1 MNKQQNKNKINL
13 RWALT
18 IGLALIVFAF
28 WRFAYPEALAY
39 HEEMQLFLWNGDY
52 FLERLAEPG
61 GMARYF
67 AELLVQYYN
76 NLLVGALIL
85 ALLMV
90 LLQQATWLLMRWQGC
105 ENTMKNELGA
115 YLTPI
120 IIWCMMGDKNV
131 MLTFP
136 IAVLLTLGMVAI
148 ASGKFTSASSKFI
161 QSVIFSFLM
170 ATLGYWI
177 VGPMAIWGALL
188 MVIIAMIKEE
198 DKWRIVVLGI
208 GTMIVGVFTL
218 LLSAHLQPYPLSQ
231 VVRGIDY
238 YREPTQFFPH
248 EWYTSDVYEQLEYS
262 LLVRRQDWN
271 GILAK
276 AAKRSPAATASE
288 AAVKLAEWKTGSLS
302 NEDMRRFVASYA
314 KLDNPIN
321 ICMKSDVYFQ
331 MGLVNASRRYAFE
344 FKQLIGNANQS
355 GRILKRL
362 AETELVSGHEVL
374 ARKYLYILQDATFYR
389 QWAEK
394 TLPLTYSKKLLMAHP
409 VYGPLT
415 QSFPKDD
422 VIF

>member
-1 MNKQQNKNKINL
+1 MKKQQDKNKTNL
-13 RWALT
+13 RWALN
-18 IGLALIVFAF
+18 IGFALVVFVF
-28 WRFAYPEALAY
+28 WCFAYPEALAY

-61 GMARYF
+61 GMARYL

-76 NLLVGALIL
+76 NLPAGALIL

-90 LLQQATWLLMRWQGC
+90 ALQQATWLLMCRRGC
-105 ENTMKNELGA
+105 KDTVKNELLS

-120 IIWCMMGDKNV
+120 IIWGMMGDKDV

-136 IAVLLTLGMVAI
+136 MAVLLTLGMMAMT
-148 ASGKFTSASSKFI
+148 SGKFI
-161 QSVIFSFLM
+161 PSVVNSFLM
-170 ATLGYWI
+170 VTLGYWI
-177 VGPMAIWGALL
+177 VGPMAIGGA
-188 MVIIAMIKEE
+188 MVLAAIAMVREE
-198 DKWRIVVLGI
+198 DKWRMAVWEM
-208 GTMIVGVFTL
+208 GTMIVGLFSL
-218 LLSAHLQPYPLSQ
+218 MMSARLQPYPLSQ

-248 EWYTSDVYEQLEYS
+248 EWYTSDVYEQLDYS

-271 GILAK
+271 RILAK
-276 AAKRSPAATASE
+276 AAKHSPTATASE

-302 NEDMRRFVASYA
+302 NEEMQSFVASYA

-344 FKQLIGNANQS
+344 FKQLIGNGNQS

-374 ARKYLYILQDATFYR
+374 ARKYLYILRDATFYR
-389 QWAEK
+389 RWAEDV
-394 TLPLTYSKKLLMAHP
+394 LPLTYNKKRLLAHP
-409 VYGPLT
+409 LYGPLT